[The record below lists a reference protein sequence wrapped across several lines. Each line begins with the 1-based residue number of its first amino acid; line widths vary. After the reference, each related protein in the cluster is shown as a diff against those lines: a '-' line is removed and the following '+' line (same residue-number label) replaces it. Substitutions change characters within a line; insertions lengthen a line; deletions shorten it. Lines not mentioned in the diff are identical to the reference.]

1 MLDRRKFLKI
11 GASLS
16 ALPLIPS
23 LSAGK
28 TVEASKVSLG
38 LVKNGEVI
46 TAAHW
51 GILKL
56 TIKDGKI
63 VKSEPW
69 EKVTKMDNP
78 LQHYTAD
85 MVYKSRV
92 KYPYVRKS
100 YLENPDNPKP
110 ELRRKDEFV
119 RVSYDEA
126 VKLIAKELKKTRD
139 RKAQVR
145 FLMEAMAGNQVEIC
159 KTHAS
164 CFIDF

>member
-11 GASLS
+11 VA
-16 ALPLIPS
+16 S

-28 TVEASKVSLG
+28 TVEASKVSRTCKKWRSDHRSTL
-38 LVKNGEVI
+38 
-46 TAAHW
+46 

-85 MVYKSRV
+85 MVYKSRL
-92 KYPYVRKS
+92 KYPYMRKS

-110 ELRRKDEFV
+110 ELRGKDEFV

-126 VKLIAKELKKTRD
+126 IKLIVKELKKQGIV
-139 RKAQVR
+139 KVQVR
-145 FLMEAMAGNQVEIC
+145 FLVEAMAGNQVEIC

>member
-1 MLDRRKFLKI
+1 MQKILKQNKEKACQIEENFKI

-28 TVEASKVSLG
+28 TVKASKVSLG

-56 TIKDGKI
+56 AIKDGKI

-69 EKVTKMDNP
+69 G
-78 LQHYTAD
+78 
-85 MVYKSRV
+85 
-92 KYPYVRKS
+92 KS
-100 YLENPDNPKP
+100 YKN
-110 ELRRKDEFV
+110 
-119 RVSYDEA
+119 
-126 VKLIAKELKKTRD
+126 
-139 RKAQVR
+139 
-145 FLMEAMAGNQVEIC
+145 G
-159 KTHAS
+159 
-164 CFIDF
+164 

>member
-28 TVEASKVSLG
+28 TVEASKVNLG

-85 MVYKSRV
+85 M
-92 KYPYVRKS
+92 
-100 YLENPDNPKP
+100 
-110 ELRRKDEFV
+110 
-119 RVSYDEA
+119 
-126 VKLIAKELKKTRD
+126 
-139 RKAQVR
+139 
-145 FLMEAMAGNQVEIC
+145 
-159 KTHAS
+159 
-164 CFIDF
+164 